1 MHSYE
6 KTLMKQ
12 SVRIAAA
19 IAAASL
25 SIGLVAGCGGSDSA
39 ASSSAADTTAA
50 AADTTATTAA
60 LTKEEFVAAA
70 DAVCADVHAKAD
82 ALMAAIDSASLQ
94 SVQDTWTQAV
104 ADATAGN
111 AELQAI
117 TPPADLATDYQAFL
131 DAHAAS
137 QANGEALLVDIK
149 AATTVDDAT
158 AAVEA
163 NTDIDTLA
171 TTGKEAAAAVGLTEC
186 AKD

>member
-1 MHSYE
+1 
-6 KTLMKQ
+6 MKH

-19 IAAASL
+19 VAAASL

-82 ALMAAIDSASLQ
+82 ALTAAIDSASLQ
-94 SVQDTWTQAV
+94 SVQDTWAQAV

-117 TPPADLATDYQAFL
+117 TPPADLATGYQAFL

>member
-1 MHSYE
+1 
-6 KTLMKQ
+6 MKH

-19 IAAASL
+19 VAAASL

-39 ASSSAADTTAA
+39 ASSS

-82 ALMAAIDSASLQ
+82 ALTAAIDSTSLQ
-94 SVQDTWTQAV
+94 SVQDTWAQAV

-163 NTDIDTLA
+163 NTDIDTLDI
-171 TTGKEAAAAVGLTEC
+171 TGKEAAAAVGLTEC

>member
-1 MHSYE
+1 
-6 KTLMKQ
+6 MKH

-19 IAAASL
+19 VAAASL
-25 SIGLVAGCGGSDSA
+25 SIGLVAGCGGSYSA
-39 ASSSAADTTAA
+39 ASSSAADTTADA
-50 AADTTATTAA
+50 TATTAA

-163 NTDIDTLA
+163 NTDIDTLDI
-171 TTGKEAAAAVGLTEC
+171 TGKEAAAAVGLTEC

>member
-1 MHSYE
+1 
-6 KTLMKQ
+6 MKQ

-25 SIGLVAGCGGSDSA
+25 SIGLVAGCGGSDSS
-39 ASSSAADTTAA
+39 ASSS

-70 DAVCADVHAKAD
+70 DQVCADVHVKAD
-82 ALMAAIDSASLQ
+82 ALKASLDNTSLQ
-94 SVQDTWTQAV
+94 SVQATFDQAV

-111 AELQAI
+111 AQLQGI
-117 TPPADLATDYQAFL
+117 TPPADLAADYQAFL

-137 QANGEALLVDIK
+137 QANAEALLADIK
-149 AATTVDDAT
+149 AAGNVEAAL
-158 AAVEA
+158 AAVAA
-163 NTDIDTLA
+163 NTDVETLA
-171 TTGKEAAAAVGLTEC
+171 AKSEALATKLGLTEC

>member
-1 MHSYE
+1 
-6 KTLMKQ
+6 MKQ

-25 SIGLVAGCGGSDSA
+25 SIGLVAGCGGSDSS

-111 AELQAI
+111 A
-117 TPPADLATDYQAFL
+117 TDYQAFL